1 MKMTR
6 VARSTAAAAVAVVLL
21 SGCADEGAGGGAKPP
36 AAPTAEGKSSGAA
49 AERPAD
55 PALEERFLTAALPG
69 DASLPGW
76 TRMMWNVS
84 TPDGEYPEDLK
95 KACRNNPTARCRNIM
110 GLAEAFFDSK
120 DQTKDVLF
128 RVFSYSNEKS
138 AAAAY
143 DSAWTEHAEAT
154 HARTSV
160 KFGALGERRDA
171 FRAPAAY
178 RPGMNQVFFQV
189 QVGRNLVQIAAQADA
204 KTPLADAVVE
214 KMASVAVQCSREAQ
228 QGVHATAAAE
238 S

>member
-1 MKMTR
+1 M
-6 VARSTAAAAVAVVLL
+6 
-21 SGCADEGAGGGAKPP
+21 
-36 AAPTAEGKSSGAA
+36 
-49 AERPAD
+49 D

-76 TRMMWNVS
+76 TRVMWNVS

-95 KACRNNPTARCRNIM
+95 KACPRNNPTARCRNVL
-110 GLAEAFFDSK
+110 GSAEAFFDSK
-120 DQTKDVLF
+120 DKTKDVLF
-128 RVFSYSNEKS
+128 LIFSYSNEKS

-143 DSAWTEHAEAT
+143 DSAWAEYAGAT
-154 HARTSV
+154 QARTRVS
-160 KFGALGERRDA
+160 FGALGERRDA
-171 FRAPAAY
+171 FRAPAAS

-214 KMASVAVQCSREAQ
+214 KMASIAVQCSREAQ
-228 QGVHATAAAE
+228 QGVHSTAAAE